1 VSFGPDPLS
10 ANVLPEP
17 EDVRRYAVL
26 FAGADPE
33 HVEVIR
39 EAFENGCLGGWME
52 VRLADDEPRVDFGVC
67 VDRDQ
72 AVHARQ
78 TDVGSFWGAVLD
90 AWIHPKSEPWRRV
103 NRLSIEFDG
112 RESGCTAETGIW
124 GTAFPFF
131 DVSQLVRRGE
141 SRQALEPLFDV
152 LAPWAPWVE
161 RAAFDGPA
169 SLPSGARVLHVGAQ
183 NHRGV
188 GEIRMQAS
196 AGTEET
202 LRWLATAA
210 QGVCQAGATA
220 ARALLEGL
228 PLHVVA
234 VQAVSRDGE
243 FEPYAVEI
251 THAHG
256 PQGDPIWRA
265 LLKRAVA
272 LRLACAEKAEAL
284 LRWPVPAPS
293 ARHVPFPSA
302 PRTFHVALRC
312 TGDVQLKAYAHR
324 WSPASA

>member
-1 VSFGPDPLS
+1 
-10 ANVLPEP
+10 
-17 EDVRRYAVL
+17 
-26 FAGADPE
+26 
-33 HVEVIR
+33 
-39 EAFENGCLGGWME
+39 ME
-52 VRLADDEPRVDFGVC
+52 VRLADEESRVDFGVC

-72 AVHARQ
+72 AVRARQ
-78 TDVGSFWGAVLD
+78 ADVGCFWDGVLD
-90 AWIHPKSEPWRRV
+90 AWIHPKNEAWRRV
-103 NRLSIEFDG
+103 NRLCIEFDRCEPG
-112 RESGCTAETGIW
+112 AATEAGIW
-124 GTAFPFF
+124 KTAFPFF
-131 DVSQLVRRGE
+131 DVSHVIRRGE
-141 SRQALEPLFDV
+141 SRCALQPLFDV

-161 RAAFDGPA
+161 RAEFDDPA
-169 SLPSGARVLHVGAQ
+169 SLPLGARVLHVAAQ

-202 LRWLATAA
+202 LQWLATAA
-210 QGVCQAGATA
+210 QGAGQAGTTS

-256 PQGDPIWRA
+256 PHGDPIWRA
-265 LLKRAVA
+265 LLERAVA

-284 LRWPVPAPS
+284 LRWPTPEPS
-293 ARHVPFPSA
+293 AGHVPFPAA
-302 PRTFHVALRC
+302 PRTFHLALRC